1 MNNYT
6 PKQLKKQLIEFEEEI
21 EKLAKANR
29 FLNEEIGRMSEK
41 IIELRIENEQ
51 LKETIN
57 EIQS

>member
-6 PKQLKKQLIEFEEEI
+6 PKQLKKQLIKFEEEI
-21 EKLAKANR
+21 EMLAKANR
-29 FLNEEIGRMSEK
+29 FLNEEIGRMNEK
-41 IIELRIENEQ
+41 IIKLRIENEQ